1 VALKNGWQEADHDRW
16 SALGEGSLR
25 FLDEAVYR
33 RAEAQVEA
41 WLALMAGRPFS
52 EVAGPLLPE
61 KDSTL
66 AQGEQ
71 LRQPLELLLRL
82 LADLARM
89 RTGEAPALAPWR
101 EVLAALTQVS
111 RDLKAPQEAALEAL
125 RHLPRNLSPEPL
137 IREVALSLG
146 A

>member
-1 VALKNGWQEADHDRW
+1 
-16 SALGEGSLR
+16 
-25 FLDEAVYR
+25 
-33 RAEAQVEA
+33 
-41 WLALMAGRPFS
+41 
-52 EVAGPLLPE
+52 LLPE